1 VNIFHLL
8 AYLVELYMLLLIARA
23 LLSWFSASGNPTLD
37 SINKALYAVTEPV
50 LRPIRKVIPPVR
62 IGGTYVDLSILVVFV
77 VIQFVL
83 LPLLA

>member
-37 SINKALYAVTEPV
+37 SINKAL
-50 LRPIRKVIPPVR
+50 
-62 IGGTYVDLSILVVFV
+62 
-77 VIQFVL
+77 
-83 LPLLA
+83 